1 MLAQNHFK
9 AKPGADTGKNDPPQN
24 SRLPDFIQYFPD
36 FSLTKFFKVRKCER
50 CGSLNPHL

>member
-24 SRLPDFIQYFPD
+24 SRFPDFIQYFPD